1 MSPRLYLI
9 DGHALAYRAYFALSG
24 AGPAPARWITSAG
37 EPTAGV
43 FGFTSI
49 LLSLIEKERPEYLA
63 VAFDTGRT
71 FRDDLYPEYKA
82 TREKMPEDLGP
93 QIERIRQVVRAFGLP
108 ILEAEGFEADDVLG
122 TVAKRA
128 AAEGWE
134 VVILTGDRDL
144 LQLVD
149 DRIRIRLAGR
159 SLAEAA
165 DYTPDMVREQYGVG
179 PEQFVDYK
187 ALVGDKSD
195 NIPGV
200 SGIGE
205 KSAVELLR
213 AHPTLEAIYANL
225 NDVAP
230 RYRTKLEAG
239 RAIAELSRT
248 LSAIRCDVPLAL
260 DLERCRVGQSRREE
274 VVELFGQLEF
284 RSLLARM
291 PGTASAAPAAPGR
304 QMAMFAEPAHSTSQP
319 ATQTRLVT
327 SEAELAALAA
337 DMARA
342 PLISFDVETTSTD
355 PMRAEAVGLA
365 VSIEEGTG
373 YYIPLRHA
381 GGPNLP
387 EALVVEQLRG
397 PLSEA
402 RLPKTGHNVKYDY
415 TMLQRMGVQVAP
427 LRFDSMLA
435 EWLCN
440 PASRNLGLKELAFL
454 RLRVEMTHI
463 QALIGKGAKQ
473 ITMDGVP
480 AQAAAEYAAADADMA
495 LRLVAPLRAELES
508 KGQLALLEELEMP
521 LVPVLADMEMAGVK
535 LDLPYLDSLQA
546 RMQADLHAIE
556 EEIHQ
561 TVGFS
566 FNLNSTQQL
575 ADALFG
581 KLGLRPPDRS
591 RKTAAGK
598 FSTAAD
604 VLESLRHEHVVVEQ
618 VLRHRE
624 LSKLLSTYVVAL
636 PGAVHPQTGRV
647 HTSYNQT
654 GTVTGRISSSDPNLQ
669 NIPTRSDDGRRIRR
683 AFIAEAGHVLVSID
697 YSQIEL
703 RIAAAMAEDTAMMA
717 AFERGEDI
725 HAATAAAV
733 YGVKLDEVTSAMR
746 RHAKAVNFGL
756 LYGQSAYGLTRSTDL
771 TLAEADAFIKAY
783 FVRFPGIRAYIEV
796 TKRSAAEL
804 GYVQTLLGRRRYFPE
819 LQPGAH
825 LDVAARNRAEREA
838 INAPIQGTAADLI
851 KLAMIALPRA
861 IAQAGLTARMI
872 LQVHDELVF
881 ECPTQEVRDL
891 ARAALAVMEG
901 AYPLSVR
908 PRADAKAGNNWEEM
922 EAVALS

>member
-24 AGPAPARWITSAG
+24 AGTAPARWITSSG

-49 LLSLIEKERPEYLA
+49 LLSLIEKEKPEYLA

-93 QIERIRQVVRAFGLP
+93 QIDRIRQVVRAFGLP
-108 ILEAEGFEADDVLG
+108 IFEAEGFEADDVLG
-122 TVAKRA
+122 TIAKRA

-149 DRIRIRLAGR
+149 DRIRVRLAGR

-165 DYTPDMVREQYGVG
+165 DYTPDMVREQYGIG

-205 KSAVELLR
+205 KSAVELLHN
-213 AHPTLEAIYANL
+213 HPNLQAIYANL

-230 RYRTKLEAG
+230 RHRTKLEAG
-239 RAIAELSRT
+239 RASAELSRT
-248 LSAIRCDVPLAL
+248 LSEIRCDVPLEL

-274 VVELFGQLEF
+274 VVDLFGQLEF
-284 RSLLARM
+284 RSLLARLPGATAAAR
-291 PGTASAAPAAPGR
+291 PGT
-304 QMAMFAEPAHSTSQP
+304 QMAMFAQPATAASQP
-319 ATQTRLVT
+319 STQTRLVT
-327 SEAELAALAA
+327 SEAELKTLAAAL
-337 DMARA
+337 ARA
-342 PLISFDVETTSTD
+342 PLISFDLETTSTD
-355 PMRAEAVGLA
+355 PMRAEAVGIALA
-365 VSIEEGTG
+365 IEEGTG

-387 EALVVEQLRG
+387 EAMVVETLRAPLGEAG
-397 PLSEA
+397 P
-402 RLPKTGHNVKYDY
+402 PKTGHNVKYDY
-415 TMLQRMGVQVAP
+415 TMLQRMGVPVAP

-440 PASRNLGLKELAFL
+440 PASRNLGLKELAFV

-463 QALIGKGAKQ
+463 ETLIGKGAKQ

-521 LVPVLADMEMAGVK
+521 LVPVLAEMEMAGVK
-535 LDLPYLDSLQA
+535 LDLPYLETLQA
-546 RMQADLHAIE
+546 RMQADIHSIE

-561 TVGFS
+561 TVGYA

-618 VLRHRE
+618 VLHHRE
-624 LSKLLSTYVVAL
+624 LSKLLSTYVIAL
-636 PGAVHPQTGRV
+636 PGAIHPQTGRV

-654 GTVTGRISSSDPNLQ
+654 GTVTGRISSSEPNLQ
-669 NIPTRSDDGRRIRR
+669 NIPTRSEDGRRIRR
-683 AFIAEAGHVLVSID
+683 AFIAEAGNVLVSID

-703 RIAAAMAEDTAMMA
+703 RIAAAMAKDAAMTA

-733 YGVKLDEVTSAMR
+733 YGVKLEEVTSAMR

-771 TLAEADAFIKAY
+771 TLAESEAFIKAY
-783 FVRFPGIRAYIEV
+783 FERFPGIRVYIEQ

-804 GYVQTLLGRRRYFPE
+804 GYVETLLGRRRYFPE
-819 LQPGAH
+819 LQPGSH

-851 KLAMIALPRA
+851 KRAMIVLPRV

-881 ECPTQEVRDL
+881 ECPVGEVRDL
-891 ARAALAVMEG
+891 ARTAVQEMEG
-901 AYPLSVR
+901 AYPLSVQ
-908 PRADAKAGNNWEEM
+908 PRADAKAGSNWEEM
-922 EAVALS
+922 EAVSLS

>member
-24 AGPAPARWITSAG
+24 GGTAPARWITSAG

-49 LLSLIEKERPEYLA
+49 LISLIEKEQPEYLA

-93 QIERIRQVVRAFGLP
+93 QIERIRQVVQAFGLP

-122 TVAKRA
+122 TIAKRA

-165 DYTPDMVREQYGVG
+165 DYTPEMVREQYGVS

-213 AHPTLEAIYANL
+213 AHPTLESIYANL
-225 NDVAP
+225 NEVLP

-239 RAIAELSRT
+239 RADAELSRT

-274 VVELFGQLEF
+274 VVDLFGQLEF
-284 RSLLARM
+284 RSLLARL
-291 PGTASAAPAAPGR
+291 PGTVAAAAPGR
-304 QMAMFAEPAHSTSQP
+304 QMAMFAEPARSTSQP

-327 SEAELAALAA
+327 SEAELEVLAA

-342 PLISFDVETTSTD
+342 PLISFDLETTSTD
-355 PMRAEAVGLA
+355 PMRAEAVGLS
-365 VSIEEGTG
+365 VSISEGTG

-387 EALVVEQLRG
+387 EALVAERLRG
-397 PLSEA
+397 PLGQA
-402 RLPKTGHNVKYDY
+402 GPPKTGHNVKYDY

-427 LRFDSMLA
+427 LYFDSMLA

-440 PASRNLGLKELAFL
+440 PASRNLGLKELAFV

-463 QALIGKGAKQ
+463 EALIGKGAKQ

-480 AQAAAEYAAADADMA
+480 AQTAAEYAAADADMA

-535 LDLPYLDSLQA
+535 LDLPYLDNLQG
-546 RMQADLHAIE
+546 RMQADLQAIE
-556 EEIHQ
+556 QEIHQ
-561 TVGFS
+561 TVGYT
-566 FNLNSTQQL
+566 FNINSTQQL

-624 LSKLLSTYVVAL
+624 LSKLLSTYAMAL
-636 PGAVHPQTGRV
+636 PGAVNSLTGRV
-647 HTSYNQT
+647 HTSYNQC

-669 NIPTRSDDGRRIRR
+669 NIPTRSDDGRSIRR
-683 AFIAEAGHVLVSID
+683 AFIAEAGRVLVSID

-703 RIAAAMAEDTAMMA
+703 RIAAAMAKDAAMTA

-733 YGVKLDEVTSAMR
+733 YGVKLTEVTSAMR

-756 LYGQSAYGLTRSTDL
+756 LYGQSSYGLTRSTDL
-771 TLAEADAFIKAY
+771 TLAEAEAFIKAY
-783 FVRFPGIRAYIEV
+783 FERFPGIRAYIEE

-819 LQPGAH
+819 LQPGSH

-851 KLAMIALPRA
+851 KRAMIALPQAMTR
-861 IAQAGLTARMI
+861 AGLAARMT

-881 ECPTQEVRDL
+881 ECEAREVRDL
-891 ARAALAVMEG
+891 ARTAVAVMEG

-908 PRADAKAGNNWEEM
+908 PRADAKSGLNWEEM
-922 EAVALS
+922 ETVALS

>member
-24 AGPAPARWITSAG
+24 AGTAPARWITSAG

-49 LLSLIEKERPEYLA
+49 LLSLIDKERPEYLA

-82 TREKMPEDLGP
+82 TREKMPEDLRP

-149 DRIRIRLAGR
+149 ERIRIRLAGR

-239 RAIAELSRT
+239 RATAELSRT
-248 LSAIRCDVPLAL
+248 LS
-260 DLERCRVGQSRREE
+260 
-274 VVELFGQLEF
+274 
-284 RSLLARM
+284 
-291 PGTASAAPAAPGR
+291 
-304 QMAMFAEPAHSTSQP
+304 PAHSTSQP

-355 PMRAEAVGLA
+355 PMRAQAVGLA

-387 EALVVEQLRG
+387 EALVVERLRG

-415 TMLQRMGVQVAP
+415 TMLRRMGVQVAP

-440 PASRNLGLKELAFL
+440 PASRDLGLKELAFL

-556 EEIHQ
+556 EEIHH
-561 TVGFS
+561 TVGYS

-604 VLESLRHEHVVVEQ
+604 VLESLRHEHGVVEQ

-771 TLAEADAFIKAY
+771 TLAEAEAFIKAY
-783 FVRFPGIRAYIEV
+783 FERFPGIRAYIEV

-819 LQPGAH
+819 LQPGSH

-908 PRADAKAGNNWEEM
+908 PRA
-922 EAVALS
+922 